1 MSDEEEEQLSR
12 KNTMICY
19 ISDEDEDNDGDDEA
33 EGLQS
38 EWSHSDVNRP
48 NQRQTHLH
56 RLCCVSA
63 LALCLI
69 LLRDSYWNLLP
80 QLPWKSN
87 LITD

>member
-38 EWSHSDVNRP
+38 E
-48 NQRQTHLH
+48 
-56 RLCCVSA
+56 
-63 LALCLI
+63 
-69 LLRDSYWNLLP
+69 
-80 QLPWKSN
+80 
-87 LITD
+87 